1 MRPVTLE
8 MSAFGPYAGTEKI
21 DFDKL
26 GTEGLYLITG
36 DTGAGKTTIF
46 DAIRF
51 ALYGVASGQTRDK
64 SMLRSQYASADTE
77 TYVELVFLSNG
88 KEYKITRNPAYER
101 PAKRGTGMT
110 FQAARVRLVCP
121 DGDVKTGDRQVAAY
135 ITDLLGIDKDQ
146 FAQISMIAQGD
157 FLKLLLADTQ
167 TRKGILRNIFHTE
180 NYQKLEDRLRA
191 EASEAFKK
199 LEKLRQSCRSD
210 IEAVDPACSREM
222 ETLWREEVLTGK
234 KSTEEI
240 LILIGTLLEMDKQA
254 LEEAGGQKKALE
266 EKQGELKRRID
277 ASKQVE
283 KKKEDL
289 EGLTRML
296 EEAKAGEGRL
306 REACK
311 KEEEREPEAVKCRED
326 AVVEE
331 NMLPEYDSL
340 DRKQQELRDS
350 QEAQKKLKDRHSGT
364 ETELESLKNRLT
376 AQKEELAGLDGIE
389 ADLVAAREARG
400 RTEQSQARTKV
411 LLDRIGEAEAADRRA
426 DTLQEKEQARQK
438 EIREYKTT
446 TEQLRQEQEGLKGT
460 ELRLAAKEQERK
472 DLESVL
478 DRIRDLQ
485 KALDR
490 EKSLRTGAEDLGRRA
505 RKGADTI
512 RQRSEEAGL
521 LRKEIEVRRPAE
533 AALASAE
540 GRLKRI
546 GDRAQL
552 LEDLRKRKEKLEK
565 EKGRLPGLEAER
577 TEKMLTAGQSSERAN
592 QLFQSFLAG
601 QAGILAAGLK
611 PGDPCPVCGS
621 THHPALCRHEDKT
634 PTEEEVNRAS
644 KKRDRD
650 KEAFDAAS
658 HAYTR
663 QKTLVDNLEDQY
675 RADLEKLAAAG
686 QASSEEAPG
695 QALAGQTGGDGLQP
709 SAPDITLEDLI
720 RQNLLDEEET
730 KQESRAARQAIRERE
745 EMQTKLKALEK
756 DLEDLSGQVKQTE
769 LQAAAA
775 LSDAENQAL
784 QCRRMA
790 EALAAGLS
798 SGKDQGCGD
807 QAGIDQDEKDQD
819 TSEQT
824 GKDREM
830 SLTDPSVLEDLL
842 LLKRKE
848 AGEID
853 AQIADL
859 KVRRDRKKQLDDE
872 IPDREKRTEEMD
884 TELSGLHRE
893 SASAATSALEKWR
906 FVRRDAAK
914 DASLSD
920 ANKTETER
928 SVTERTEAE
937 KTGAEKT
944 GAEKNE
950 TDKTGSDKA
959 GSEESKAALR
969 LSVEAKIREL
979 EASLR
984 ACGDRILDLERK
996 ANRKKDLI
1004 RDNETLETGI
1014 RTLQETLGGL
1024 VVEIEKAGQLQ
1035 ETLQN
1040 DIGTLRGKL
1049 NYENKKLAQEA
1060 IDGLRARNQEILD
1073 AIAQARKDLRG
1084 AETKVTELTSSCRAL
1099 EKEIKAAPVYDREE
1113 DQQLLRQTTEAKGQV
1128 EDMIS
1133 GLTGRA
1139 MINQAALD
1147 RLRGHSAEVIEAEK
1161 KHREISA
1168 LSNTASGSNGLRG
1181 KARVE
1186 LETYVQMSLFDR
1198 IIRRANRR
1206 FAVMSSSQYDL
1217 RRSDAQ
1223 TGDARSQTGLDLE
1236 VIDHYNGT
1244 TRSVR
1249 TLSGGESFMAS
1260 LSLAMGLSDEIQSR
1274 AGGIRLD
1281 TMFVDEGFGSL
1292 DQDSLDQAM
1301 NAMNDLTEGG
1311 ERLVGIISH
1320 VNELKTRID
1329 KQIVVTKDRD
1339 RGSRTRLVTGD

>member
-254 LEEAGGQKKALE
+254 LEEAGGQKKALTKKWE
-266 EKQGELKRRID
+266 ELSRRIE
-277 ASKQVE
+277 AAGQIE

-296 EEAKAGEGRL
+296 EKEKAGEGRL

-350 QEAQKKLKDRHSGT
+350 QEAQKKLKDRHSGM

-438 EIREYKTT
+438 EIQEYKTT

-775 LSDAENQAL
+775 LCDAENQAL
-784 QCRRMA
+784 QCHRMA

-807 QAGIDQDEKDQD
+807 QVGIDQDEKDQD

-830 SLTDPSVLEDLL
+830 SLTDSSVLEDLL

-859 KVRRDRKKQLDDE
+859 KVRMDRKKQLDDE
-872 IPDREKRTEEMD
+872 IPDREKRTEETD

-906 FVRRDAAK
+906 FVRRDAGAE
-914 DASLSD
+914 ASLS
-920 ANKTETER
+920 ETEKTGAEETR
-928 SVTERTEAE
+928 AE
-937 KTGAEKT
+937 KTGAEK
-944 GAEKNE
+944 AE
-950 TDKTGSDKA
+950 T
-959 GSEESKAALR
+959 EESKAALR
-969 LSVEAKIREL
+969 SSVETKIREL
-979 EASLR
+979 EAFLR

-996 ANRKKDLI
+996 EKRKKDLI

-1014 RTLQETLGGL
+1014 RALQETLGGL
-1024 VVEIEKAGQLQ
+1024 VVEIEKAGQMQ
-1035 ETLQN
+1035 ENLQN

-1049 NYENKKLAQEA
+1049 NYDSKKLAQEA
-1060 IDGLRARNQEILD
+1060 IEGLRARNQEILD
-1073 AIAQARKDLRG
+1073 AIAQALKDLRE
-1084 AETKVTELTSSCRAL
+1084 AETKVINLAARCQAL

>member
-8 MSAFGPYAGTEKI
+8 MSAFGPYAGREKI
-21 DFDKL
+21 DFDRL

-88 KEYKITRNPAYER
+88 KEYKIRRNPAYER
-101 PAKRGTGMT
+101 PLKKGTGMT
-110 FQAARVRLVCP
+110 TQAAHVRLVCP

-167 TRKGILRNIFHTE
+167 TRKGIPRNIFHTE

-222 ETLWREEVLTGK
+222 ETLWQEEVLTGK

-254 LEEAGGQKKALE
+254 LKEAGGQKKALE
-266 EKQGELKRRID
+266 KKREELNLRLEAAGQI
-277 ASKQVE
+277 E

-289 EGLTRML
+289 AGLTRML
-296 EEAKAGEGRL
+296 EEEKAGEVRL

-311 KEEEREPEAVKCRED
+311 KEEEREPEAAKCRED
-326 AVVEE
+326 AVIEE
-331 NMLPEYDSL
+331 SMLPEYDTL

-350 QEAQKKLKDRHSGT
+350 LEARKKLKDRHSGT

-376 AQKEELAGLDGIE
+376 AHKEELAGLDGIE

-400 RTEQSQARTKV
+400 RTEQSQVRTKE

-472 DLESVL
+472 ELESVL
-478 DRIRDLQ
+478 DQIRDLQ
-485 KALDR
+485 TALDL
-490 EKSLRTGAEDLGRRA
+490 ENTLRA
-505 RKGADTI
+505 RAEALSRQAADDEKAI

-546 GDRAQL
+546 GDLAQL

-611 PGDPCPVCGS
+611 PGEPCPVCGS
-621 THHPALCRHEDKT
+621 THHPDLCRHEDKT

-644 KKRDRD
+644 KKRDLD

-775 LSDAENQAL
+775 LSDAENQAN

-872 IPDREKRTEEMD
+872 ILDREKRTEEMD

-928 SVTERTEAE
+928 TEAE
-937 KTGAEKT
+937 ITGAEKT
-944 GAEKNE
+944 GVEKSE
-950 TDKTGSDKA
+950 TDKTGSDNA

-979 EASLR
+979 EAFLR

-996 ANRKKDLI
+996 EKRKKDLI

-1014 RTLQETLGGL
+1014 RALQETLGGL
-1024 VVEIEKAGQLQ
+1024 VVEIEKAGQMQ
-1035 ETLQN
+1035 ENLQN

-1049 NYENKKLAQEA
+1049 NYDSKKLAQEA
-1060 IDGLRARNQEILD
+1060 IEGLRARNQEILD
-1073 AIAQARKDLRG
+1073 AIAQALKDLRE
-1084 AETKVTELTSSCRAL
+1084 AETKVINLAARCQAL

-1329 KQIVVTKDRD
+1329 RQIVVTKDRD